1 MQIKAYES
9 HTQQNIILSDYFPGS
24 LFSHKV
30 VLSKNID
37 PNSEDHRVHIDCPQ
51 LSVNQAELGLIYSD
65 VLLRAAS
72 LAHSFDSAMS
82 LYGNTKQSIFLPK
95 LGSESIK
102 EWGYTVQITQSN
114 QFTFNDFLDFPFP
127 IIVTKQNNQRL
138 IETGRLYTHK
148 AVDVE
153 ICSTVLQIAASTA
166 FVFDYYLDIYGG
178 TKNPSLVRKF
188 GKTNSSALS

>member
-82 LYGNTKQSIFLPK
+82 LYGNTKQSICLPK
-95 LGSESIK
+95 LGSESVK
-102 EWGYTVQITQSN
+102 EWGYAVQITQPN

-153 ICSTVLQIAASTA
+153 IGSKELTLNNTVCISILAHPLIQ
-166 FVFDYYLDIYGG
+166 
-178 TKNPSLVRKF
+178 
-188 GKTNSSALS
+188 SSNFFL